1 MKIRQKITGT
11 ADGRGYVL
19 MAALAFF
26 HFVFLGTEYLFD
38 DMMALVTEP
47 ARVVTAQGYVLG
59 ASVLGFLLYPAV
71 ISGMERKRERAAAD
85 LHTIRGTGGMLP
97 VFAGA
102 LAGIICI
109 FVMWQHA
116 SYGMLLIAG
125 CLCFI
130 LLGMGG
136 SAVHYGLSLAV
147 KERYLAKTV
156 GVSYGV
162 GICLQFLNHQLV
174 QNDMAESV
182 VLAAS
187 AAVFAVLLLRAGVGQ
202 ERTETLDRSVGNEDI
217 SG

>member
-102 LAGIICI
+102 LAGGS
-109 FVMWQHA
+109 MPR
-116 SYGMLLIAG
+116 MG
-125 CLCFI
+125 CC
-130 LLGMGG
+130 
-136 SAVHYGLSLAV
+136 
-147 KERYLAKTV
+147 
-156 GVSYGV
+156 
-162 GICLQFLNHQLV
+162 
-174 QNDMAESV
+174 
-182 VLAAS
+182 
-187 AAVFAVLLLRAGVGQ
+187 
-202 ERTETLDRSVGNEDI
+202 
-217 SG
+217 

>member
-1 MKIRQKITGT
+1 MDIDINGVNTVNENPTENNPGQPM
-11 ADGRGYVL
+11 DGDTCSWRL
-19 MAALAFF
+19 LPFF
-26 HFVFLGTEYLFD
+26 ICFLGTEYLFD
-38 DMMALVTEP
+38 DMMALVTRTGAGGDCP
-47 ARVVTAQGYVLG
+47 GGMCWG

-85 LHTIRGTGGMLP
+85 TAYDTGNRRDAAG
-97 VFAGA
+97 FAGA
-102 LAGIICI
+102 LARIICI

-116 SYGMLLIAG
+116 SYGILLIAE

-174 QNDMAESV
+174 QMIWQSPWCWRY
-182 VLAAS
+182 
-187 AAVFAVLLLRAGVGQ
+187 LLRC
-202 ERTETLDRSVGNEDI
+202 LPCFC
-217 SG
+217 